1 MLYNLPLDFKL
12 STNFKK
18 QKMKKTIFF
27 TFLVIFSLS
36 AFALKPDSK
45 SKSEN
50 PAIPDKTENKMSEE
64 EMARLTKRVEEIRDM
79 DKKDLTLKEKRAL
92 KNELK
97 EIKENVKSNGGY
109 VYIGAGALIIIVIL
123 LIILLV

>member
-1 MLYNLPLDFKL
+1 VLYNLPLGFKL
-12 STNFKK
+12 LSNFKK

-27 TFLVIFSLS
+27 AFLVIFSLS
-36 AFALKPDSK
+36 AFALNPDSK

-64 EMARLTKRVEEIRDM
+64 ELARLTRRVEEIRDM
-79 DKKDLTLKEKRAL
+79 DKKELNHKEKRAL

-97 EIKENVKSNGGY
+97 EIKENVKSQGGY
-109 VYIGAGALIIIVIL
+109 IYIGAGALIIIIL
-123 LIILLV
+123 LIILLI